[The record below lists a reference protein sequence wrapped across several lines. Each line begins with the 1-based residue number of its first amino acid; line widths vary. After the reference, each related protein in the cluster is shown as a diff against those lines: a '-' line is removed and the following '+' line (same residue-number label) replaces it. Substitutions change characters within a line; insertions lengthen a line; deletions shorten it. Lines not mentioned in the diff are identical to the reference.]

1 MSDAS
6 FLPDDYLNKQAD
18 RRTNLISLILFGVV
32 MIAVFAAFL
41 VTNRQWSQV
50 NETTQLINAQFAE
63 KAKQIEQRD
72 ALQAQKNEMM
82 HRAELATALVEP
94 VPRSVLLAELVK
106 RMPARLG
113 LLKFEMTSTREKRRT
128 AASGKGKTVGRL
140 AGPGRAKT
148 RQEASAEQKTVE
160 PPKYLVS
167 ISMVGVAPTDVDVS
181 RYIAELSAYE
191 LLWDVSLTSTEE
203 KVIEDQT
210 VRQFEL
216 SMKLDPTIDIRSI
229 SPVDDQGD
237 LRNPMND
244 EVQFGEKDWRKTAT
258 APTDG
263 SEGE

>member
-18 RRTNLISLILFGVV
+18 RRTNLISLVLFGVV

-50 NETTQLINAQFAE
+50 NETTRLINAQFAQ

-72 ALQAQKNEMM
+72 ALQAQKKEML
-82 HRAELATALVEP
+82 HRAELAGALDEP

-113 LLKFEMTSTREKRRT
+113 LLKFEMTSTREKPGRT
-128 AASGKGKTVGRL
+128 ATSGKTVGRL
-140 AGPGRAKT
+140 TGPGRAKT
-148 RQEASAEQKTVE
+148 RQEASAEQKKIE

-191 LLWDVSLTSTEE
+191 LLWDVSLTSTEQ

-216 SMKLDPTIDIRSI
+216 SMKLDPTLDIRSMTPI
-229 SPVDDQGD
+229 DDRGD

-244 EVQFGEKDWRKTAT
+244 EIQFGEQDWRKTAT

-263 SEGE
+263 SDGE